1 MGDEHLRKKV
11 LASFESESSQRE
23 RKKKG
28 QNTES
33 VKLTKNSNTNIKGG
47 ILT

>member
-1 MGDEHLRKKV
+1 MGDGHLRKKV
-11 LASFESESSQRE
+11 LASFESESSQRG
-23 RKKKG
+23 KKR

-47 ILT
+47 FLT